1 VIVTDVWRGIEEHLG
16 SEQVSR
22 VIYGAIIGMA
32 LVVVLEHQHPTA
44 GVVAATL
51 VATGLAVGLAE
62 VYSDFIGTQTRLRG
76 KLERHHYRHMLKDV
90 VAVFF
95 GIVFPDVF
103 FVIAA
108 LGAMETDTAFA
119 LAKWSGLALIAC
131 YGFAAGRLS
140 GSGFVPSLLHGLAVA
155 AIGAALIAFKAILH

>member
-1 VIVTDVWRGIEEHLG
+1 VWRGIEEHLG

-32 LVVVLEHQHPTA
+32 LVVVLEHQHPSA
-44 GVVAATL
+44 AVVAASL

-62 VYSDFIGTQTRLRG
+62 VYSDFIGTQTRLRR
-76 KLERHHYRHMLKDV
+76 KLDRHHYRHMLESV
-90 VAVFF
+90 AAVFF

-108 LGAMETDTAFA
+108 LGAMEIDTAFA
-119 LAKWSGLALIAC
+119 LAKWSGIALIAF

-140 GSGFVPSLLHGLAVA
+140 GSGFMTSLLHGLAVA
-155 AIGAALIAFKAILH
+155 AIGAALIGFKVLVH

>member
-1 VIVTDVWRGIEEHLG
+1 MWHGIEEHLG

-32 LVVVLEHQHPTA
+32 LVVVLEHQDPSPGGDPRARHRDRGSRSGWRRSTA
-44 GVVAATL
+44 RC
-51 VATGLAVGLAE
+51 
-62 VYSDFIGTQTRLRG
+62 IGTQTRLRRR
-76 KLERHHYRHMLKDV
+76 LERHHVRDMIEDV

-108 LGAMETDTAFA
+108 FGAIEIDAAFA
-119 LAKWSGLALIAC
+119 LAKWSGLGLIAC

-140 GSGFVPSLLHGLAVA
+140 GRGPARSCRGSRWPRSAPR
-155 AIGAALIAFKAILH
+155 

>member
-1 VIVTDVWRGIEEHLG
+1 VWRGIEEHLG

-32 LVVVLEHQHPTA
+32 LVVVLEHQHPSA
-44 GVVAATL
+44 GVVAASL
-51 VATGLAVGLAE
+51 VATGFAVGLAE
-62 VYSDFIGTQTRLRG
+62 VYSDFIGMQTRLRR
-76 KLERHHYRHMLKDV
+76 KLERHHYRHMLEGV
-90 VAVFF
+90 AAVFF

-108 LGAMETDTAFA
+108 LGGMETDTAFA
-119 LAKWSGLALIAC
+119 LAKWSGLVLIAL

-140 GSGFVPSLLHGLAVA
+140 GSGFTTSVLHGLAVA
-155 AIGAALIAFKAILH
+155 AIGAALIGFKVLVH